1 MPIVVPQFIVPCN
14 MTTTRQIYQ
23 MAIVEREK
31 LKEIL
36 KDIPNFETWKLRNK
50 ILETIEGL
58 ELHISEN
65 ITNNSKS
72 CLLLPVTMRKV

>member
-36 KDIPNFETWKLRNK
+36 KDIPNVCL
-50 ILETIEGL
+50 TIDFFYCCG
-58 ELHISEN
+58 
-65 ITNNSKS
+65 KQ
-72 CLLLPVTMRKV
+72 